1 MSENFFLEMICL
13 YLLQRMA
20 LKRLARDSTIHEYI
34 NRLALVLILFIVIN
48 ICTMFLSYTSYF
60 IIDSVKVLF

>member
-20 LKRLARDSTIHEYI
+20 LERLAKDSTIHEYI
-34 NRLALVLILFIVIN
+34 NRLALVLILFILIN
-48 ICTMFLSYTSYF
+48 ICIIFLSHISYF
-60 IIDSVKVLF
+60 IIDSFKIFF